1 MRERERE
8 RERGEREMN
17 LHIDTK
23 SANIKAFY
31 LCTSKSMTSAKVPDL
46 VEKTSLEHPLMR

>member
-1 MRERERE
+1 MREREKE
-8 RERGEREMN
+8 REGKKESEF
-17 LHIDTK
+17 DTK

>member
-8 RERGEREMN
+8 REREMN

-31 LCTSKSMTSAKVPDL
+31 LCTSKSMTSAQVPDL
-46 VEKTSLEHPLMR
+46 VEKTSLVHPLMR